1 MVRPPPVD
9 SDGLTSGMA
18 GPLIVCP
25 SCSTHVLVR
34 DAGCPHCGATVRS
47 GGQVLG
53 RTAGAMLMGLTL
65 AGCPASDDTS
75 ETMGNAETSS
85 TSTDTT
91 AQPTSS
97 TTDDSD
103 STTTFDVSTG
113 PVGEAYGSPETTDTL
128 GTSSGGDTEGTS
140 SGTDGSSS
148 GSGTDSGSSTGLSPD
163 YGVPPTGE

>member
-1 MVRPPPVD
+1 MRYR
-9 SDGLTSGMA
+9 GGMA

-65 AGCPASDDTS
+65 AACPASDDTS
-75 ETMGNAETSS
+75 ETMGNGETSAGSGSGS
-85 TSTDTT
+85 TTTTT

-128 GTSSGGDTEGTS
+128 GTSSGGDTEGTTA
-140 SGTDGSSS
+140 GDTDTDGSSS
-148 GSGTDSGSSTGLSPD
+148 GSGSDSGSSTGISPD
-163 YGVPPTGE
+163 YGVPTTGE